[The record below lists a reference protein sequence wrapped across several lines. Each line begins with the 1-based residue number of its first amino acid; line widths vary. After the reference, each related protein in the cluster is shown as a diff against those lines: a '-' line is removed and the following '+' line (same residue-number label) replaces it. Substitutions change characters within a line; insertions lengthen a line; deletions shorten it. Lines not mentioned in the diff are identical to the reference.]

1 MKTRTPII
9 TICNYYM
16 ARLQSGIRNLSIMPV
31 KILDLILRLPELDL
45 RLGFR
50 LEFRLGFRNLT
61 LTRLRLGGSRLG
73 PGNIIEVIDQIKS
86 FRECKI
92 DVMR

>member
-1 MKTRTPII
+1 M
-9 TICNYYM
+9 
-16 ARLQSGIRNLSIMPV
+16 SIMPV

-50 LEFRLGFRNLT
+50 NLA

-73 PGNIIEVIDQIKS
+73 PGKS
-86 FRECKI
+86 LIVESAKLT
-92 DVMR
+92 

>member
-50 LEFRLGFRNLT
+50 NLA

-73 PGNIIEVIDQIKS
+73 PGNIIEVIRTS
-86 FRECKI
+86 H
-92 DVMR
+92 

>member
-1 MKTRTPII
+1 M
-9 TICNYYM
+9 
-16 ARLQSGIRNLSIMPV
+16 SIMPV

-50 LEFRLGFRNLT
+50 NLA

-73 PGNIIEVIDQIKS
+73 PGNIIEVIKTS
-86 FRECKI
+86 H
-92 DVMR
+92 